1 MHVLICHKNM
11 HTHTHTHTHT
21 YTRIVNIAIYRTY
34 ILSVVVFV
42 CTLTVFWGQM
52 YTQKWVKLA
61 YTYVQYKNHYDM
73 ECHHL
78 AK

>member
-1 MHVLICHKNM
+1 MSSFVTKTCTHARAHAR
-11 HTHTHTHTHT
+11 THT
-21 YTRIVNIAIYRTY
+21 VNIAIYSTY

-42 CTLTVFWGQM
+42 CTLTAFWEQM
-52 YTQKWVKLA
+52 YTQKWAKLA